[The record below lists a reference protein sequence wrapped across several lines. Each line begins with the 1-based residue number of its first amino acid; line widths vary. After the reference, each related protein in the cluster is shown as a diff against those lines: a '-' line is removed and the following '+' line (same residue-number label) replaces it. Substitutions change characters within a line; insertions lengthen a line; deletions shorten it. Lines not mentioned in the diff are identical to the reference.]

1 MAVTTVSSRE
11 LNQDLGKAKRAA
23 TQNPVII
30 TDRGKPAFVLL
41 SYTEYQRLNGAAPS
55 RNLVEALSM
64 PGLSEINFDPPT
76 ADMRSCPADFS

>member
-1 MAVTTVSSRE
+1 MAVTTISSRE

-23 TQNPVII
+23 TLNPVII

-41 SYTEYQRLNGAAPS
+41 SYTEYQRLSGATPG

-64 PGLSEINFDPPT
+64 PDLSEIGFDPPK
-76 ADMRSCPADFS
+76 ADIRSRPADLS

>member
-41 SYTEYQRLNGAAPS
+41 SYTEYQRLSGAAPG

-64 PGLSEINFDPPT
+64 PGPSEIAFDPPK
-76 ADMRSCPADFS
+76 ADIRSRPADLS